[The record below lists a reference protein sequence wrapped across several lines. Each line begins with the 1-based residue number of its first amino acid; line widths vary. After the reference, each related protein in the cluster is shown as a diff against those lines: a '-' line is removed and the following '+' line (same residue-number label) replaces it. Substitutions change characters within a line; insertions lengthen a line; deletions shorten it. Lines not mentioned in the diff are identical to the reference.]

1 MWLKQDINII
11 EFWVYT
17 KNIIYNVLEKQAL
30 FINWWTMVPCWKLG
44 ITNCVYVTVRYR
56 SDVNEI
62 NKWHNLPNYSELIE
76 KIQTSQLKPSTFRV
90 WIMHCSQ

>member
-17 KNIIYNVLEKQAL
+17 KNIIYTVLEKQAC

-44 ITNCVYVTVRYR
+44 ITNCMSL
-56 SDVNEI
+56 SDI
-62 NKWHNLPNYSELIE
+62 DRKMLM
-76 KIQTSQLKPSTFRV
+76 K
-90 WIMHCSQ
+90 